1 MFQNLRTGTPLYVL
15 DKKTPQVVIYE
26 VVKIT
31 PKQKVDATLQTMWP
45 PKTFNVVDIEVK
57 NESQNVTFKDVPA
70 ELSVADYG
78 ETGVVMSE
86 TREAILS
93 EIENFRHISQRGLED
108 IPRLKKN
115 VEACDA
121 MIQLLNPKA
130 KEEAERAKEF
140 STIKEEVAEIKKM
153 MAEMYKSMKQ
163 QKDD

>member
-26 VVKIT
+26 VVKTT
-31 PKQKVDATLQTMWP
+31 PKQKVDATLQTIWP

-93 EIENFRHISQRGLED
+93 EIENFRQASQRGLD
-108 IPRLKKN
+108 DVPRLKKN
-115 VEACDA
+115 VESCDA

-153 MAEMYKSMKQ
+153 MAEMYKSMKP
-163 QKDD
+163 KTE

>member
-26 VVKIT
+26 VVKVT
-31 PKQKVDATLQTMWP
+31 PRQKVDATLQAMWP

-78 ETGVVMSE
+78 ETGVVMSI
-86 TREAILS
+86 TREAILT
-93 EIENFRHISQRGLED
+93 EIDNFRSASQRGLD
-108 IPRLKKN
+108 DVPRLQRN
-115 VEACDA
+115 IEACDS
-121 MIQLLNPKA
+121 MTQLLNPKA

-153 MAEMYKSMKQ
+153 MAEMYQTMKPK
-163 QKDD
+163 KD

>member
-1 MFQNLRTGTPLYVL
+1 MFQNLRAGTPLYVL
-15 DKKTPQVVIYE
+15 DKRTPQVVIYE
-26 VVKIT
+26 VVKVT
-31 PKQKVDATLQTMWP
+31 LKQKVDASLQAMWP
-45 PKTFNVVDIEVK
+45 PKTFNVADIEVK
-57 NESQNVTFKDVPA
+57 NDSQNVTFKDVPA

-93 EIENFRHISQRGLED
+93 EIENFRSASQRGLNEV
-108 IPRLKKN
+108 PKLQKN

-140 STIKEEVAEIKKM
+140 STIKDEVAEIKKM
-153 MAEMYKSMKQ
+153 MAELYRTMKP
-163 QKDD
+163 KTE